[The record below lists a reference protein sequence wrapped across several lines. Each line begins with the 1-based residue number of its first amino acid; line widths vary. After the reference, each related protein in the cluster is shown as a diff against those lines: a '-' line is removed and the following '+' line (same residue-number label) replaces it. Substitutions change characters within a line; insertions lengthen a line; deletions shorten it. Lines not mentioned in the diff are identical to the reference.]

1 MKEELHLE
9 SLGFFE
15 NGWGGWLPKLVPLPL
30 SYHKCHCWKG
40 LQKCLFKVC
49 SGMGAESKATHLFS
63 TAYVEEV
70 GVWLLQEAN
79 TRSNVATAIQALPAE
94 TASSA
99 GPGFQY
105 WKIRDYANAYSTG
118 SVTPL
123 EVRASSK
130 SWIHPDQI

>member
-1 MKEELHLE
+1 
-9 SLGFFE
+9 
-15 NGWGGWLPKLVPLPL
+15 
-30 SYHKCHCWKG
+30 
-40 LQKCLFKVC
+40 
-49 SGMGAESKATHLFS
+49 MGAESKATHLFS

-70 GVWLLQEAN
+70 GVWPLQEAN
-79 TRSNVATAIQALPAE
+79 TRGNVATAIQALPAE

-99 GPGFQY
+99 EPGFQY

-130 SWIHPDQI
+130 SWIIRIKYRVRSADGTQHHPLRDCVALWTS